1 MIAKHSNT
9 GGFLYYWKLLSCQ
22 TIAMQLFISTLL
34 VLTLSALIVDG
45 KMYSLK
51 LRRTEEY
58 SYEEVIMGEQIISQR
73 GDLKGNPG
81 NGYSVDIDIGTPKQ
95 RLNVLVDTGSSNF
108 AIAAAPNPILTTY
121 FKFNESS
128 TYKSLNKDI
137 DVRYT
142 VGSWSGV
149 LGKDVMRLPDGP
161 DVRFSGNIAS
171 ILESDQFFINGSYW
185 QGILGLGYAAIAR
198 PDSSVE
204 PFFDSLVNQTDIPN
218 IFTMQLCGIDEDAP
232 KEENKTK
239 LITGGTMTIGGIDDT
254 LYKGKIFYT
263 PLREKWFYE
272 VVITNI
278 KIDNQS
284 LGMDCKEYNFDKTFV
299 DSGTTKLRLPVRVF
313 NEVVETIKER
323 VSPEFLKG
331 DEIPENFWSG
341 GTLLC
346 REKFLGTNIWD
357 HFPSLTM
364 SLAGMNAGEEFELL
378 IPAKQYLRLVESK
391 DEEDGCYK
399 FGIAISES
407 GTVIGVTAMEG
418 FYVVFD
424 RQNEKIGF
432 AISSCAKTQCFDKPA
447 CTLEAPNIL
456 GIQNTDASD
465 CGFDRGSGRASA
477 MEIVGYIM
485 LTICILC
492 FTPVVIMYIH
502 LKCQRYCQ
510 SEADYTRQHNEL
522 SSTELEEEED

>member
-1 MIAKHSNT
+1 
-9 GGFLYYWKLLSCQ
+9 
-22 TIAMQLFISTLL
+22 
-34 VLTLSALIVDG
+34 
-45 KMYSLK
+45 MYSLK

-58 SYEEVIMGEQIISQR
+58 SYEEVIMGEQIIAQR

-149 LGKDVMRLPDGP
+149 LGRSVMRLPGGP

-185 QGILGLGYAAIAR
+185 QGILGLGYAAIA
-198 PDSSVE
+198 SVE

-232 KEENKTK
+232 KEGNKTK
-239 LITGGTMTIGGIDDT
+239 LITGGTMRSETPLNDEDMSGLERLNDGSVIVEVFETLRLMTIGGIDDT

-284 LGMDCKEYNFDKTFV
+284 LGMDCKEVSDNLLVIDLQV
-299 DSGTTKLRLPVRVF
+299 PSG
-313 NEVVETIKER
+313 
-323 VSPEFLKG
+323 
-331 DEIPENFWSG
+331 
-341 GTLLC
+341 
-346 REKFLGTNIWD
+346 
-357 HFPSLTM
+357 
-364 SLAGMNAGEEFELL
+364 
-378 IPAKQYLRLVESK
+378 
-391 DEEDGCYK
+391 
-399 FGIAISES
+399 
-407 GTVIGVTAMEG
+407 
-418 FYVVFD
+418 
-424 RQNEKIGF
+424 
-432 AISSCAKTQCFDKPA
+432 
-447 CTLEAPNIL
+447 
-456 GIQNTDASD
+456 
-465 CGFDRGSGRASA
+465 
-477 MEIVGYIM
+477 VGY
-485 LTICILC
+485 CNR
-492 FTPVVIMYIH
+492 FTP
-502 LKCQRYCQ
+502 R
-510 SEADYTRQHNEL
+510 
-522 SSTELEEEED
+522 